1 MTTHRA
7 YGVAVESLDV
17 AVVEDSRPMQ
27 TLLRSM
33 LAAQR
38 VGRIRVYDGAEEAF
52 HAMVQ
57 EAPHLVIADW
67 KMKPVSGY
75 QLLRAIRHKD
85 IAPLCTVPLIM
96 ISGHATRSL
105 VESAYQAGAHSF
117 LVKPIAPAVLYRA
130 IQRVLADRRSFQL
143 DGDALVIDGVSEKLA
158 ASTEARKAAKAKK
171 PAVKEQQDMLAKA
184 VDYGALT
191 SGGR

>member
-7 YGVAVESLDV
+7 YGVAMESLDV
-17 AVVEDSRPMQ
+17 AVVDDSRPMQ

-33 LAAQR
+33 LAAHR
-38 VGRIRVYDGAEEAF
+38 VGRIRVFDGAEQAF
-52 HAMVQ
+52 HAMLQ
-57 EAPHLVIADW
+57 EAPHLLIADW

-85 IAPLCTVPLIM
+85 VTPLCTVPVIM
-96 ISGHATRSL
+96 ISGHATRGL
-105 VESAYQAGAHSF
+105 VESSFRAGAHSF

-130 IQRVLADRRSFQL
+130 ILRVLADRRSFQL

-158 ASTEARKAAKAKK
+158 AGSEARKSARAKK
-171 PAVKEQQDMLAKA
+171 PGVKEQQAALAKA
-184 VDYGALT
+184 VDYGALS
-191 SGGR
+191 SGGQ

>member
-7 YGVAVESLDV
+7 YGVAIESLDV

-85 IAPLCTVPLIM
+85 IAPLCTVPVIM

-130 IQRVLADRRSFQL
+130 IQRVLADRRTFQL
-143 DGDALVIDGVSEKLA
+143 DGDALVIDGVSEKLTA
-158 ASTEARKAAKAKK
+158 NTEARKAAKAKK
-171 PAVKEQQDMLAKA
+171 PEVKEQQDMLAKA

>member
-7 YGVAVESLDV
+7 YGVAIESLDV

-33 LAAQR
+33 LAAQH
-38 VGRIRVYDGAEEAF
+38 VGRIRVFDGAEQAF
-52 HAMVQ
+52 QQMLH
-57 EAPHLVIADW
+57 EPPHLLIADW

-85 IAPLCTVPLIM
+85 IAPLCTVPVIM
-96 ISGHATRSL
+96 ISGHATRGL
-105 VESAYQAGAHSF
+105 VEQAFVAGAHSF

-130 IQRVLADRRSFQL
+130 IMRVLADRRSFQL
-143 DGDALVIDGVSEKLA
+143 EGDALVIDGVTEKLA
-158 ASTEARKAAKAKK
+158 AGGEKSARAKK
-171 PAVKEQQDMLAKA
+171 PGVKEQQAALADA
-184 VDYGALT
+184 VNYGAL
-191 SGGR
+191 SPGGR